1 MTSLVQRKA
10 RTGRDA
16 HNARAMSLGRALR
29 LTAAKQADQM
39 MGLALGALSV
49 TQKTVLQDDVAEDL
63 LPDALMLLMDGPEGQ
78 VAAVLL
84 EPALV
89 AGLIQ
94 QQTMGKVTAVTPAQ
108 AAIRASTATDAALCA
123 PFVEALLARA
133 SVLPEEERDRDLL
146 QGYRFGVWAKAPRQ
160 VLLAL
165 EAASYEA
172 IEMTLDLA
180 AGTRAGKLILLL
192 PEPLRIEQAPPEAG
206 EEEAP
211 RAPVTATLDKHV
223 MELRVELTIALTRL
237 KLPLQEVTKLK
248 VGDVMD
254 LNLSSMAQALVID
267 ASGRAITR
275 GTLGQIDGMRAMQ
288 VEQQRSQQQMHPRRR
303 ASDRADLDL
312 PDVTAPANA
321 PSVAIAPDILE
332 TEVDVP
338 RLSDIDI
345 FGDIDDLPDMAAID
359 ADADARMDARDRA
372 EAEADES
379 ELDAR
384 ANQSGW

>member
-1 MTSLVQRKA
+1 MISLVQRKA

-16 HNARAMSLGRALR
+16 HVARAMSLGRALR

-49 TQKTVLQDDVAEDL
+49 TQKGLVQDDIGQQL

-78 VAAVLL
+78 VAAALL

-89 AGLIQ
+89 TGLIQ
-94 QQTMGKVTAVTPAQ
+94 QQTMGKVTAVAQ
-108 AAIRASTATDAALCA
+108 AQAVNRASTATDAALCA
-123 PFVEALLARA
+123 PFVEALLSRA
-133 SVLPEEERDRDLL
+133 SLLPEDQRERDLL
-146 QGYRFGVWAKAPRQ
+146 HGYRFGVWAKAPRQ

-180 AGTRAGKLILLL
+180 AGTRAGKLVLLL
-192 PEPLRIEQAPPEAG
+192 PEPLRIEQASPEAG
-206 EEEAP
+206 EEAP
-211 RAPVTATLDKHV
+211 PRPADVTTLDKHV
-223 MELRVELTIALTRL
+223 MEVRAELTIALTRL
-237 KLPLQEVTKLK
+237 KLPLQEVTKLQ
-248 VGDVMD
+248 VGDLMD
-254 LNLSSMAQALVID
+254 LNISSMAQAMVID

-288 VEQQRSQQQMHPRRR
+288 VEQQRSKQQMQPRRR

-321 PSVAIAPDILE
+321 PSVEISADSLE

-338 RLSDIDI
+338 RLSDVDI
-345 FGDIDDLPDMAAID
+345 FGDIDDLPDMTAMD
-359 ADADARMDARDRA
+359 AGADARMDARDRGDVD
-372 EAEADES
+372 ADEI
-379 ELDAR
+379 EQDAR
-384 ANQSGW
+384 ANQTGW